1 MSAVRNDIQALR
13 GVAVLL
19 VMLYHAKLSFLP
31 AGYLGV
37 DVFFVISG
45 FLITHQIKGGIERG
59 QFSFQTFYLRRA
71 RRLLP
76 AAYVTFLV
84 TGIAAPF
91 LLTSNQLA
99 DFANEMLGAVSFTA
113 NIVLW
118 QQSGYFGTG
127 AEFKPLM
134 HIWSLAVEEQY
145 YMLVPALLFFIPQRF
160 WRPVTVVGLFASLAL
175 CLLAAK
181 RSPDAAFFLLPTRA
195 WELTLGS
202 VGALFTISEPLRK
215 RLSLLAWPALIL
227 VVAIP
232 VFPIGGLH
240 PGPDAI
246 VVCLATLVLILAEK
260 RALNRGFLVTWI
272 GKVGDFSYSLYLVHW
287 PLFAF
292 LSNIWAGELNSPPPL
307 SLRLGVLVLSMVLGY
322 SLYRWVEKPLRRAPV
337 SSNGMAMLKLGLG
350 AACVAC
356 VAGCLPATVRSSP
369 DYGQITRQNTGF
381 DSACAYGKTFT
392 QDAKCQNSATP
403 EVLVWGDSF
412 AMHLVP
418 GISAT
423 SGQLGVIQAT
433 RSMCGPLL
441 GLADVSDA
449 QTERYAKVCLS
460 FNQEIVDFLA
470 ATPSVKVVI
479 IASPFE
485 YYLDPSH
492 RMLKQDGTH
501 LALSDTSID
510 QTVWAVENTVQAVR
524 AMGKKIVVVAPPPS
538 SGFDMGK
545 CNERRLRGL
554 PMIGEN
560 EKCDIHVDAY
570 RKYREQTLKFLA
582 RLHDEADVDVVGF
595 DSYLCDSTRCR
606 TYVDGTFIYRDDG
619 HLSYDGSV
627 LLARQTQLLQRSLAA
642 AR

>member
-1 MSAVRNDIQALR
+1 MRTVRNDIQALR

-19 VMLYHAKLSFLP
+19 VMLYHAKLNFLP

-59 QFSFQTFYLRRA
+59 QFSFQAFYLRRA

-76 AAYVTFLV
+76 AAYATFLV
-84 TGIAAPF
+84 TGMIAPF
-91 LLTSNQLA
+91 LLTSNQLG
-99 DFANEMLGAVSFTA
+99 DFAKEMLGAVSFTA

-118 QQSGYFGTG
+118 QQSGYFGSG

-145 YMLVPALLFFIPQRF
+145 YMLVPAILFFVPQRF
-160 WRPVTVVGLFASLAL
+160 WRHVTLAGLFASLIL
-175 CLLAAK
+175 CLWAAQ

-195 WELTLGS
+195 WELSLGS
-202 VGALFTISEPLRK
+202 IGALFTLAEPLRK
-215 RLSLLAWPALIL
+215 RLGLLAWPALIL

-240 PGPDAI
+240 PGPDSIA
-246 VVCLATLVLILAEK
+246 VCLATLVLILAEK
-260 RALNRGFLVTWI
+260 PALNRGFLVTWI

-292 LSNIWAGELNSPPPL
+292 LNNIWAGELNSPPPL
-307 SLRLGVLVLSMVLGY
+307 ALRLLVLALSMALGY
-322 SLYRWVEKPLRRAPV
+322 ILYRWVEKPLRRAPV
-337 SSNGMAMLKLGLG
+337 SSNGVAVLKLALG
-350 AACVAC
+350 AVGVAF
-356 VAGCLPATVRSSP
+356 VAGCLPATARSGP

-381 DSACAYGKTFT
+381 DGACAYNGKFT
-392 QDAKCQNSATP
+392 QNAKCQNSASP
-403 EVLVWGDSF
+403 GVLVWGDSF

-441 GLADVSDA
+441 GLADISDA
-449 QTERYAKVCLS
+449 QAKRWAKVCLS
-460 FNQEIVDFLA
+460 FNQQIVDFLA

-479 IASPFE
+479 ISSPFE
-485 YYLDPSH
+485 YYMDPSH
-492 RMLKQDGTH
+492 RMLKEDGGQ
-501 LALSDTSID
+501 LVVSDTSIE
-510 QTVWAVENTVQAVR
+510 QTLWAVRNTVRTVR
-524 AMGKKIVVVAPPPS
+524 AMGKKIVVVAPPPA

-545 CNERRLRGL
+545 CNERLLRGL

-560 EKCDIHVDAY
+560 ENCDIHVDAY
-570 RKYREQTLKFLA
+570 RKYRAQTLNFLA
-582 RLHDEADVDVVGF
+582 RLHDEADVDVVRF
-595 DSYLCDSTRCR
+595 DPFLCDSLRCR
-606 TYVDGTFIYRDDG
+606 TYLNGTLIYRDDG
-619 HLSYDGSV
+619 HLSYEGSI
-627 LLARQTQLLQRSLAA
+627 LLARQTQLLQRALAA